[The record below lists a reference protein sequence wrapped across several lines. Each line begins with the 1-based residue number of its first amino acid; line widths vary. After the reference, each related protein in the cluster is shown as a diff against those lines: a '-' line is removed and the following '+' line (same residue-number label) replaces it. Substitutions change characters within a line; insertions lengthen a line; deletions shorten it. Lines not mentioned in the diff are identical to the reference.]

1 MALLELLAV
10 KLTCLSMCQNQV
22 MSDTITPRTR
32 KYHHESEDS
41 DQVSWLEFGYM
52 DACDGVHR
60 GGACGESG
68 GSHEEGAKSAGDY
81 AGKVAQERTYIH
93 GSVEESPSGERTRSL
108 DLPGANTPR
117 PWPRTETHQGS
128 LCVNLRWATC
138 DQHAAIQ
145 GMEGQTRTSTSRG
158 RRIAQNRSANRSADS
173 QLSEATRSSGAAT
186 DFGIV
191 DKIFDD
197 LSAKPS
203 TVPFV

>member
-93 GSVEESPSGERTRSL
+93 GSVEESPSGERVRSL
-108 DLPGANTPR
+108 DRPGANTPR
-117 PWPRTETHQGS
+117 PCPSTDTHHGS
-128 LCVNLRWATC
+128 LWVNLRA
-138 DQHAAIQ
+138 Q
-145 GMEGQTRTSTSRG
+145 GMWSAYIQEETCREDTPEFDAVAEPLEANLEAGWSVGGRTRER
-158 RRIAQNRSANRSADS
+158 
-173 QLSEATRSSGAAT
+173 
-186 DFGIV
+186 FGPRCIPWH
-191 DKIFDD
+191 
-197 LSAKPS
+197 S
-203 TVPFV
+203 